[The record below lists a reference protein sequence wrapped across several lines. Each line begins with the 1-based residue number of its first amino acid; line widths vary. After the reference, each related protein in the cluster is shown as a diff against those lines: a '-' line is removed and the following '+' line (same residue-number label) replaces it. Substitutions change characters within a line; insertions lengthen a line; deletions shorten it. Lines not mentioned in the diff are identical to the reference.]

1 MVFMPISSL
10 PATGT
15 LDDAE
20 FSGPNPIS
28 GLFLWASKTDRRI
41 LRLCAPWTQMTHVS
55 RGFFVFETALFAAG
69 AAYYTLITTV
79 SSNATAAAIIAL
91 LWGAMILM
99 IDRELVGAWSR
110 KSLWIRVL
118 LAAIIGTT
126 VAIPAEMRVLQG
138 RIDQQI
144 VRQQQA
150 ENAGLI
156 ARYHAQQ
163 DQLNQR
169 QQQLQAQITDFR
181 NQSALASRNKEAES
195 VGAVIAGET
204 TGIKGE
210 GPAYRAA
217 NDRIAELQQQMDAA
231 ATELK
236 SVESDRARIANE
248 LKQEEIAAVYDFP
261 SRYEALTKATDASK
275 PLWRLSWLITL
286 VFIGIDMVPVL
297 MKALSPITDYDHLLA
312 AQVKE
317 NIQRAR
323 LIAEHNARLMETD
336 FLTRRATTIDTYERL
351 AGSEASEM

>member
-1 MVFMPISSL
+1 
-10 PATGT
+10 
-15 LDDAE
+15 
-20 FSGPNPIS
+20 
-28 GLFLWASKTDRRI
+28 
-41 LRLCAPWTQMTHVS
+41 MTHVS
-55 RGFFVFETALFAAG
+55 RGFFVVETALFAAG

-79 SSNATAAAIIAL
+79 SSNGTAAFVIAL

-118 LAAIIGTT
+118 LAAVIGMT

-144 VRQQQA
+144 VRQQQT
-150 ENAGLI
+150 ENAALI

-163 DQLNQR
+163 DQLSQR
-169 QQQLQAQITDFR
+169 EQQLQGQIADFR

-217 NDRIAELQQQMDAA
+217 NDRIRELQQQMDAA
-231 ATELK
+231 SAELNTLAT
-236 SVESDRARIANE
+236 DRSRIANE

-323 LIAEHNARLMETD
+323 LIAEHNAKMMETE
-336 FLTRRATTIDTYERL
+336 FLTRRANILETYERL
-351 AGSEASEM
+351 AGPDITESA

>member
-1 MVFMPISSL
+1 MPISSYSAAGAL
-10 PATGT
+10 EEN
-15 LDDAE
+15 E
-20 FSGPNPIS
+20 FSGGNPVS

-41 LRLCAPWTQMTHVS
+41 LRMCAPWTQMTHIS
-55 RGFFVFETALFAAG
+55 RGFFVVETALFAAG
-69 AAYYTLITTV
+69 AAYYTLITSV
-79 SSNATAAAIIAL
+79 SSNGTAAFVIAL

-110 KSLWIRVL
+110 KSLWVRVL
-118 LAAIIGTT
+118 LAAVIGTT

-144 VRQQQA
+144 VREQQG
-150 ENAGLI
+150 ENAALI
-156 ARYHAQQ
+156 TRYHAQQ

-169 QQQLQAQITDFR
+169 QQQLQAQIADFR

-217 NDRIAELQQQMDAA
+217 DDRIRELQQQMEAA
-231 ATELK
+231 SAELK
-236 SVESDRARIANE
+236 SVEADRARIAGE
-248 LKQEEIAAVYDFP
+248 LKQEEVGAVYDFP
-261 SRYEALTKATDASK
+261 SRYEALSKATDSSK
-275 PLWRLSWLITL
+275 PLWRLAWLITL

-297 MKALSPITDYDHLLA
+297 MKAMSPVTDYDHLLA

-317 NIQRAR
+317 NIHRAR
-323 LIAEHNARLMETD
+323 LIAEHNAGLMETE
-336 FLTRRATTIDTYERL
+336 FLTRRATTVDSYERITDP
-351 AGSEASEM
+351 ETT

>member
-1 MVFMPISSL
+1 
-10 PATGT
+10 
-15 LDDAE
+15 
-20 FSGPNPIS
+20 
-28 GLFLWASKTDRRI
+28 
-41 LRLCAPWTQMTHVS
+41 MTHVS

-79 SSNATAAAIIAL
+79 SSNGPAALIIAL

-118 LAAIIGTT
+118 LAAVIGMT

-144 VRQQQA
+144 VREQQKENAALIGRYHQQQDA
-150 ENAGLI
+150 LT
-156 ARYHAQQ
+156 
-163 DQLNQR
+163 QR
-169 QQQLQAQITDFR
+169 EQQLQSQIADFR
-181 NQSALASRNKEAES
+181 NQSAIASRNKEAES

-204 TGIKGE
+204 TGIRGE
-210 GPAYRAA
+210 GPAFRAA
-217 NDRIAELQQQMDAA
+217 DDRIRELQRQMDAA
-231 ATELK
+231 SAELK
-236 SVESDRARIANE
+236 SVETDRARIANE

-275 PLWRLSWLITL
+275 PLWRLAWLITL

-297 MKALSPITDYDHLLA
+297 MKALSPVTDYDHLLA

-323 LIAEHNARLMETD
+323 LIAEHNAREMEND
-336 FLTRRATTIDTYERL
+336 FLTRRATTIESYERVV
-351 AGSEASEM
+351 GPEVNET

>member
-1 MVFMPISSL
+1 MPSSSYSAVEPL
-10 PATGT
+10 EN
-15 LDDAE
+15 E
-20 FSGPNPIS
+20 FSSVNPVS

-41 LRLCAPWTQMTHVS
+41 IRMCAPWTQMTHVS
-55 RGFFVFETALFAAG
+55 RGFFVVETALFAAG

-79 SSNATAAAIIAL
+79 SSNSTAAFIIAF

-118 LAAIIGTT
+118 LAAVIGMT

-144 VRQQQA
+144 VREQQKENGGLISRYHQQQDA
-150 ENAGLI
+150 
-156 ARYHAQQ
+156 
-163 DQLNQR
+163 LNQR
-169 QQQLQAQITDFR
+169 EQQLQGQIADFR

-210 GPAYRAA
+210 GPAYHAA
-217 NDRIAELQQQMDAA
+217 EDRIRELQQQMDAA

-236 SVESDRARIANE
+236 TVEADRARIAAE
-248 LKQEEIAAVYDFP
+248 LKQEEVAAVYDFP
-261 SRYEALTKATDASK
+261 SRYEALTKATDGSK

-297 MKALSPITDYDHLLA
+297 MKAMSPITDYDHLLA
-312 AQVKE
+312 GQVKE
-317 NIQRAR
+317 NIHRAK
-323 LIAEHNARLMETD
+323 LIADHNAKMMETE
-336 FLTRRATTIDTYERL
+336 FLTRRPSTIETYERL
-351 AGSEASEM
+351 NEPEASEI